1 MEKILVI
8 GSSNTDLIATVKN
21 FPTAG
26 ETIVGK
32 SFLQV
37 MGGKGANQAVAAHK
51 LGGDVKFIT
60 CLGKDANGQN
70 AMKYYKGIGLDISSS
85 LIVEDVSSG
94 TAIILVDEMG
104 ENCIVITPGA
114 NKMLSPAYIHE
125 IENDIAACDLVVLQ
139 MEVPY
144 DTVKA
149 VCEIAHKNQKKV
161 MLNVAPASQLDSD
174 IMPQIDILVVN
185 ETEAETISGEKID
198 IIGNESVVDSLLAK
212 GPGTVVLTL
221 GKKGCLLKNKQVIYY
236 IPAFKV
242 ETLDSTAAG
251 DTFCGAL
258 AAELGRGED
267 WEEALRFATAASA
280 ICVTRMGAQPSI
292 PTEKEVREFLSRNVE
307 LIVN

>member
-1 MEKILVI
+1 MGKILVV

-37 MGGKGANQAVAAHK
+37 MGGKGANQAVAAHR

-70 AMKYYKGIGLDISSS
+70 TMQYFKETGLDVSSS
-85 LIVEDVSSG
+85 LLVDGVSSG
-94 TAIILVDEMG
+94 TAIILVDENG

-114 NKMLSPAYIHE
+114 NNMLSSEYIQKVE
-125 IENDIAACDLVVLQ
+125 TDIAACDMVVLQ
-139 MEVPY
+139 MEIPY
-144 DTVKA
+144 DTVKT
-149 VCEIAHKNQKKV
+149 VCELAHRHHKKV
-161 MLNVAPASQLDSD
+161 MLNVAPASRLDAGL
-174 IMPQIDILVVN
+174 MQTIDILVVN
-185 ETEAETISGEKID
+185 ETEAETISGEKIE
-198 IIGNESVVDSLLAK
+198 IIGEEAIVDKLLAM
-212 GPGTVVLTL
+212 GATTVVLTL
-221 GKKGCLLKNKQVIYY
+221 GKNGCLLKNSETAHR
-236 IPAFKV
+236 IPAFRV
-242 ETLDSTAAG
+242 NALDSTAAG

-258 AAELGRGED
+258 AAELGRGND

-292 PTEKEVREFLSRNVE
+292 PTENEVREFLSKNMEVIE
-307 LIVN
+307 K